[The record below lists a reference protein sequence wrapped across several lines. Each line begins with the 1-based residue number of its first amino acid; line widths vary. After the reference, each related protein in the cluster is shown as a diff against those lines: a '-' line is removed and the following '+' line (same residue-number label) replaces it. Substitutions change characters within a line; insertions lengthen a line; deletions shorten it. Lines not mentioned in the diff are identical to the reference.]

1 MAVANGKQAFQNV
14 VDVVKDELNECTEF
28 FSGTCWE
35 SPPPG
40 RGYIIWDDDRAD
52 CHDSVILV
60 PGFNLMHRGVLIV
73 CYALFFI
80 WLFFGIAICS
90 DIFSESIENI
100 TSLTH
105 KVVRKHPR
113 TGEKVVVEEKVWN
126 WVVANIS
133 LMAFGTS
140 APEILL
146 SIVETLT
153 QLGSKGGELG
163 ASTIVGSAAYNYF
176 LIPGI
181 CSAALPAGHFR
192 KLEHVYVFICTAL
205 WSVWAYVWVF
215 LVLSVISPGEVEV
228 WEGFVTLAFF
238 PLMVLTAYAVDKKF
252 WLWSSGQA
260 SIPPFDLEE
269 NPEEDTGAGGQ
280 QIGKGYEKGR
290 APPAGASCTL
300 RTFSSTPG
308 SSIAHP
314 KQKHSIL
321 YYRMLTVRHLA
332 GESKTPEMLA
342 LSHNPLK
349 EGTEFHDHE
358 VGTLSGRFVDRVQ
371 KEQAA
376 PTGASKLG
384 FSSMHYSVLEASG
397 VARVVVR
404 RYDGDLD
411 MPLSVSYATKD
422 GTAVAG
428 IDYKPVQGE
437 LKFGPGEVS
446 KEIEVSIIDDDM
458 TEPDVTF
465 NVMLSDLKGV
475 GVVLVQDMVPVTIV
489 DDDEGGMLMFE
500 LPTKEVGMDD
510 TFVDLNVVRRNGTD
524 GRVTVEYSTSDG
536 TGPAAI
542 AGKHYKETKGTLV
555 FESGEDRTKVRI
567 PLLAAGANGED
578 KMLVFKVAL
587 SNPLGGAVLG
597 KRQICR
603 IIIVPEK
610 KGLQKSKS
618 MDSDKSSKD
627 GDEDEE
633 EFNLWEA
640 YKEQYREAIMPEL
653 EDGADNVWFDML
665 LHYISITWKLICA
678 IIPPADYAQSYPTFV
693 GSLVVLVGII
703 YLTKEVAN
711 VLGCELTLS
720 PVMTGVSLVA
730 LGTSLPDTFASR
742 MAAIHDDTADAAI
755 GNITGSN
762 STNVFL
768 GLGLPWIIGAGY
780 YYGRGEKFLVS
791 EGDLG
796 FTLVLWCAGFG
807 AMSIVFAIRRAR
819 GGELGGSLKAQ
830 RILLAWSIFLWL
842 FFLVLSGVHSYS
854 HFDSD
859 VYGEE

>member
-181 CSAALPAGHFR
+181 CTAALPAGEFR
-192 KLEHVYVFICTAL
+192 KLEHIYVFICTAI
-205 WSVWAYVWVF
+205 WSVWAYIWMF
-215 LVLSVISPGEVEV
+215 LALSIISPGEVEI

-238 PLMVLTAYAVDKKF
+238 PLMLITAYTVDKKP
-252 WLWSSGQA
+252 WLWMSGQQPQVADFPFDVEENAEAADGSKGASSGKHNGGSGVWTPGGIQ
-260 SIPPFDLEE
+260 
-269 NPEEDTGAGGQ
+269 TG
-280 QIGKGYEKGR
+280 
-290 APPAGASCTL
+290 SL
-300 RTFSSTPG
+300 G
-308 SSIAHP
+308 SSIAP

-321 YYRMLTVRHLA
+321 YYRMLTVRQMA

-342 LSHNPLK
+342 LK
-349 EGTEFHDHE
+349 EGRIKEGQEVNDDE

-446 KEIEVSIIDDDM
+446 KEIEISIIDDDM
-458 TEPDVTF
+458 SEPDVTF
-465 NVMLSDLKGV
+465 CVVLSDLQGV

-489 DDDEGGMLMFE
+489 DDDESGILMFE
-500 LPTKEVGMDD
+500 LPTKEASVEDA
-510 TFVDLNVVRRNGTD
+510 FVDLPVIRRNGMD
-524 GRVTVEYSTSDG
+524 GMVTVDYATQDG
-536 TGPAAI
+536 TGPAAV
-542 AGKHYKETKGTLV
+542 AGQHYKETKGTLV
-555 FESGEDRTKVRI
+555 LESGEDRAKIRI
-567 PLLAAGANGED
+567 PLLAAGGN
-578 KMLVFKVAL
+578 KMLVFKIVL

-597 KRQICR
+597 KRAMCR
-603 IIIVPEK
+603 IILVPGRNAPSK
-610 KGLQKSKS
+610 IKSNTKRSRRRSKCLKG
-618 MDSDKSSKD
+618 
-627 GDEDEE
+627 EEEE
-633 EFNLWEA
+633 EFSLWKA
-640 YKEQYREAIMPEL
+640 YKEQYQEAIMPEL
-653 EDGADNVWFDML
+653 QDGANNVWFDML
-665 LHYISITWKLICA
+665 LHYTSITWKLICA
-678 IIPPADYAQSYPTFV
+678 SIPPSEWAGSYPTFL
-693 GSLVVLVGII
+693 GSNIILVGII
-703 YLTKEVAN
+703 FLTKEVAN
-711 VLGCELTLS
+711 LLGCELTLS
-720 PVMTGVSLVA
+720 PVMTGLTLVA

-742 MAAIHDDTADAAI
+742 MAAIHDETADAAI
-755 GNITGSN
+755 GNITSSN
-762 STNVFL
+762 SANVFL
-768 GLGLPWIIGAGY
+768 GLGLPWIIAAGY
-780 YYGRGEKFLVS
+780 FYNRGEPFTVPA
-791 EGDLG
+791 GNLG

-807 AMSIVFAIRRAR
+807 AMSIVFAIRRFQ
-819 GGELGGSLKAQ
+819 GGELGGTLKMQ
-830 RILLAWSIFLWL
+830 RVLLGWSAFLWV
-842 FFLVLSGVHSYS
+842 FFLVLSGVHDYN
-854 HFDSD
+854 HFESK
-859 VYGEE
+859 VHGNAPE

>member
-1 MAVANGKQAFQNV
+1 MAEANGAQAYKNV
-14 VDVVKDELNECTEF
+14 LSVVKKELKECTESY
-28 FSGTCWE
+28 SGTCWE
-35 SPPPG
+35 LPPPG
-40 RGYIIWDDDRAD
+40 RGYIIWSDARAE
-52 CHDSVILV
+52 CSNSVILV
-60 PGFNLMHRGVLIV
+60 PGFNLLHKGILIAV
-73 CYALFFI
+73 YALFLI

-90 DIFSESIENI
+90 DIFTEAIENI
-100 TSLTH
+100 YAHTR
-105 KVVRKHPR
+105 KVRRKHPR
-113 TGEKVVVEEKVWN
+113 TGEDVVVEEKVWN

-153 QLGSKGGELG
+153 QLGSKGGQLG

-358 VGTLSGRFVDRVQ
+358 VGTLSGRFMDRMQ
-371 KEQAA
+371 KEEAA
-376 PTGASKLG
+376 PEGASKLG
-384 FSSMHYSVLEASG
+384 FSSLHYSVLESQC

-404 RYDGDLD
+404 RSGGDLD
-411 MPLSVSYATKD
+411 APVSVGYATKD
-422 GTAVAG
+422 GTAVAHL
-428 IDYKPVQGE
+428 DYQPVQGV

-446 KEIEVSIIDDDM
+446 KEIEISIIDDDM
-458 TEPDVTF
+458 SEPDVTF
-465 NVMLSDLKGV
+465 CVVLSDLQGV

-489 DDDEGGMLMFE
+489 DDDESGILMFE
-500 LPTKEVGMDD
+500 LPTKEASVEDA
-510 TFVDLNVVRRNGTD
+510 FVDLPVIRRNGMD
-524 GRVTVEYSTSDG
+524 GMVTVDYATQDG
-536 TGPAAI
+536 TGPAAV
-542 AGKHYKETKGTLV
+542 AGQHYKETKGTLV
-555 FESGEDRTKVRI
+555 LESGEDRAKIRI
-567 PLLAAGANGED
+567 PLLAAGGN
-578 KMLVFKVAL
+578 KMLVFKIVL

-597 KRQICR
+597 KRAMCR
-603 IIIVPEK
+603 IILVPGRNAPSK
-610 KGLQKSKS
+610 IKSNTKRSRRRSKCLKG
-618 MDSDKSSKD
+618 
-627 GDEDEE
+627 EEEE
-633 EFNLWEA
+633 EFSLWKA
-640 YKEQYREAIMPEL
+640 YKEQYQEAIMPEL
-653 EDGADNVWFDML
+653 QDGANNVWFDML
-665 LHYISITWKLICA
+665 LHYTSITWKLICA
-678 IIPPADYAQSYPTFV
+678 SIPPSEWAGSYPTFL
-693 GSLVVLVGII
+693 GSNIILVGII
-703 YLTKEVAN
+703 FLTKEVAN
-711 VLGCELTLS
+711 LLGCELTLS
-720 PVMTGVSLVA
+720 PVMTGLTLVA

-742 MAAIHDDTADAAI
+742 MAAIHDETADAAI
-755 GNITGSN
+755 GNITSSN
-762 STNVFL
+762 SANVFL
-768 GLGLPWIIGAGY
+768 GLGLPWIIAAGY
-780 YYGRGEKFLVS
+780 FYNRGEPFTVPA
-791 EGDLG
+791 GNLG

>member
-181 CSAALPAGHFR
+181 CTAALPAGEFR
-192 KLEHVYVFICTAL
+192 KLEHIYVFICTAI
-205 WSVWAYVWVF
+205 WSVWAYIWMF
-215 LVLSVISPGEVEV
+215 LALSIISPGEVEI

-238 PLMVLTAYAVDKKF
+238 PLMLITAYTVDKKP
-252 WLWSSGQA
+252 WLWMSGQQPQVADFPFDVEENAEAADGSKGASSGKHNGGSGVWTPGGIQ
-260 SIPPFDLEE
+260 
-269 NPEEDTGAGGQ
+269 TG
-280 QIGKGYEKGR
+280 
-290 APPAGASCTL
+290 SL
-300 RTFSSTPG
+300 G
-308 SSIAHP
+308 SSIAP

-321 YYRMLTVRHLA
+321 YYRMLTVRQMA

-342 LSHNPLK
+342 LK
-349 EGTEFHDHE
+349 EGRIKEGQEVNDDE

-807 AMSIVFAIRRAR
+807 AMSIVFAIRRFQ
-819 GGELGGSLKAQ
+819 GGELGGTLKMQ
-830 RILLAWSIFLWL
+830 RVLLGWSAFLWV
-842 FFLVLSGVHSYS
+842 FFLVLSGVHDYN
-854 HFDSD
+854 HFESK
-859 VYGEE
+859 VHGNAPE